1 MAPED
6 TDPAPGGPWPPRGAR
21 DPGHHATVTTD
32 PQQDTLPHAHDNI
45 PPCPARLDPRGLS
58 SSPGAEAPSPGD
70 DPSQEPLEAR
80 EGTTPNSDEAGF
92 SPEGA
97 DRGHRAPS
105 AVQASQGQDG
115 GGGGQRRQGE
125 GAQRATADQRV
136 RSGSG
141 GKGAPTKA
149 RAGPPGKRA
158 RDPTATSTR
167 AVPRRPGTP
176 ASLSTLGAPPPPRE
190 PGPTPLGPTPT
201 GPPPQGPVLNLR
213 PSA

>member
-115 GGGGQRRQGE
+115 GGEVSGDRGRVPSGRRPTSACGAVPGGRAHQRRHE
-125 GAQRATADQRV
+125 
-136 RSGSG
+136 
-141 GKGAPTKA
+141 
-149 RAGPPGKRA
+149 PGRQ
-158 RDPTATSTR
+158 
-167 AVPRRPGTP
+167 VNVHGI
-176 ASLSTLGAPPPPRE
+176 PPPPARE
-190 PGPTPLGPTPT
+190 RSRDARGRRPASAPLARLLPPANRAPHRW
-201 GPPPQGPVLNLR
+201 GPPPRDPRRRGPF
-213 PSA
+213 